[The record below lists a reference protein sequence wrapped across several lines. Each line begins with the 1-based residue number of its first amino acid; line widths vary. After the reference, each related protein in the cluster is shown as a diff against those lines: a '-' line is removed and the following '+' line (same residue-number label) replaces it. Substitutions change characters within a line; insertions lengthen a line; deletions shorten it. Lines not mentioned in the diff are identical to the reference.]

1 MGQVR
6 MATIQDAKEILGI
19 YAYYIQNTTT
29 TFEYTVPTIGEF
41 AGRIAEILEKYPYLV
56 YEENGRILGYAYAHQ
71 FMVRAA
77 SRWGAELSVYLA
89 KDAQG
94 KGIGK
99 ILYQTLTDI
108 LKMQHVVK
116 LYGCVEGSNQNS
128 IAMHERM
135 GFCQIAIFQN
145 CGYKHGKWLDLV
157 WLEKTIGNL
166 EALQPF
172 LSIHQIEQQKILQCM
187 QKNEI

>member
-6 MATIQDAKEILGI
+6 MATIQDAKEILDI

-41 AGRIAEILEKYPYLV
+41 TGRIAEILEKYPYLV

-89 KDAQG
+89 KEAKG

-99 ILYQTLTDI
+99 RLYQILTDI

-128 IAMHERM
+128 IALHERM
-135 GFCQIAIFQN
+135 GFCQVAIFQN
-145 CGYKHGKWLDLV
+145 CGYKHGKWLDLI

-166 EALQPF
+166 EALQSF
-172 LSIHQIEQQKILQCM
+172 LSIQQIEQQKILQCM
-187 QKNEI
+187 QKMK